1 MNNVLKIYYNQ
12 IIEIFK
18 VLEDNVQTFQSKT
31 VKVRSAQNTSKIMW
45 LYGFKKTIFKTA
57 STIRWN
63 NKEIWLGMYLAR
75 RQAAFQIVLSWI

>member
-18 VLEDNVQTFQSKT
+18 VLEDNLQTFQSKT

-45 LYGFKKTIFKTA
+45 LYRFKKKIFKTA
-57 STIRWN
+57 STVHI
-63 NKEIWLGMYLAR
+63 KYLH
-75 RQAAFQIVLSWI
+75 F